1 MRTLNEVLAEASRS
15 RQAVTAESVMGPA
28 KNHERGFCV
37 GIFGADGYTRWQV
50 VGRLRKRWVQV

>member
-50 VGRLRKRWVQV
+50 VGRLFAP